1 MTKILID
8 VPVYAPG
15 LAALKALPGVD
26 VTVCDP
32 IAEAAVA
39 RPPALVADKEILF
52 CAAPPENMDDMT
64 ALCWTQI
71 GSSGFEHLIPLNLP
85 RRGVRASN
93 ARGVFDIPI
102 AEWCIAMMVNLT
114 RDLPQMMRN
123 QQAGHWDR
131 GVAFQKEMRGHTIGF
146 WGYGGLCRETAR
158 IAKVMGLR
166 VHVLARHGVQPKDGV
181 YCVAGT
187 GDPDGLLPDAVYGL
201 DQKEAFLSGLDFLI
215 LGLPLNDHTRGLVT
229 AADLQALPKTA
240 MVLNPARGPLI
251 QEEAL
256 LQALR
261 DGWIAGA
268 ALDTHYYYPMPADH
282 PLWSMPNVIMTPHI
296 SGSTKGTHYLERV
309 WDLFVQNVIRY
320 QAGTPLLNELD
331 PTALKPVGDRP

>member
-26 VTVCDP
+26 VRVCDP

-52 CAAPPENMDDMT
+52 CAVPPENLDDMT
-64 ALCWTQI
+64 ALRWTQI
-71 GSSGFEHLIPLNLP
+71 GSSGFEHLIPLELP
-85 RRGVRASN
+85 GRGVRASN

-131 GVAFQKEMRGHTIGF
+131 GEAFQKELRGHTVGF

-158 IAKVMGLR
+158 IAKHMGLR
-166 VHVLARHGVQPKDGV
+166 VHVLARNGVQRKDEV

-187 GDPDGLLPDAVYGL
+187 GDPDGLLPDAVFGL
-201 DQKEAFLSGLDFLI
+201 AQKEAFLSGLDFLI
-215 LGLPLNDHTRGLVT
+215 MGLPLNDHTRGLVT
-229 AADLQALPKTA
+229 AADLQTLPKTA

-256 LQALR
+256 VQALR
-261 DGWIAGA
+261 GGWIAGA
-268 ALDTHYYYPMPADH
+268 ALDTHYYYPMPVDH
-282 PLWSMPNVIMTPHI
+282 PLWAMPNVIMTPHI

-320 QAGTPLLNELD
+320 QAGTLLLNELD
-331 PTALKPVGDRP
+331 PTALKPVGGA